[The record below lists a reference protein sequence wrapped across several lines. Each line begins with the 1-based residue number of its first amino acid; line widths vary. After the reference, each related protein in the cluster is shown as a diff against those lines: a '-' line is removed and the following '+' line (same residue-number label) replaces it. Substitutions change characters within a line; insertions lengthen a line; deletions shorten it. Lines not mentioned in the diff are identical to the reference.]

1 MAGKQVYSVDE
12 VVKAIRGSS
21 GVKAT
26 IAKRLGCH
34 WHTVDNYL
42 ERYVTV
48 RQAYED
54 ECRTTDDFAESVVI
68 FNIKLALKEQE
79 TLKKPVDSSDAKWW
93 LERRRRDKFST
104 RQEVTG
110 ADGGAIE
117 HTVTGLDSLLKKVWD
132 AGD

>member
-1 MAGKQVYSVDE
+1 MASQVYSVDE
-12 VVKAIRGSS
+12 IIKAIRGSG

-42 ERYVTV
+42 ERYATA

-54 ECRTTDDFAESVVI
+54 ECRTTDDFAESVII

-93 LERRRRDKFST
+93 LERRRKDRFSI
-104 RQEVTG
+104 RQEITG
-110 ADGGAIE
+110 PEGGMINVKVIYADADNNP
-117 HTVTGLDSLLKKVWD
+117 T
-132 AGD
+132 